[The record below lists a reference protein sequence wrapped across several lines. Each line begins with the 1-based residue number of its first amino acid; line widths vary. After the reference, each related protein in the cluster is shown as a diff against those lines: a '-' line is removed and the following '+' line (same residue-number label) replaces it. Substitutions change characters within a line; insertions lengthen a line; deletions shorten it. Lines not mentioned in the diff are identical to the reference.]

1 MLKMRRRTLLAT
13 LLTLLLVVACVIGAA
28 PLTVSAV
35 QSAATSLE
43 LTSSHAGKE
52 LSGEYYVPEGA
63 SLTLK
68 GGTATSGLRVKSGS
82 TLTIHIPAN
91 ATLTVIGGAAST
103 TSGGGAGIE
112 VPSTSTL
119 RITGDG
125 TLNATGGA
133 AASGGNGANGETARW
148 GDDDY
153 SYIPDSGYGGYG
165 GGGAGAG
172 IGTKGGNG
180 GASTSWR
187 TAFAYS
193 RTTWTD
199 YFLDSNYSGNAAYN
213 GYNGKSADACGTV
226 YIASTVSYTAKGGG
240 EGAKGGT
247 GGSAGSR
254 DYESDDHDIRGLAGG
269 SGGGGGG
276 AGKAGAGIGTGGG
289 GGGGGA
295 SGGGIGYAWSC
306 YFLGAGGGGGG
317 AGAKGGGGGA
327 WSSDSAIPDHDCSKY
342 TNGKEQSSYSGSSGG
357 LDVGGNGGLGCKVKI
372 RASKSTSSSWEW
384 PYGASGGKGGSA
396 GKACE
401 TKEVLKLL
409 PITVVVGESASVH
422 YAYGTQFLPETL
434 AVDTK
439 TGHTFEG
446 YYGEDGLQY
455 YDANGVRTEQA
466 VSASTGVIEAKFAV
480 NSYVYSVT
488 PTEGSDTAKKENASV
503 QYGEPITLPT
513 PQRDGYLF
521 RGWRI
526 TTVNGGGTLNS
537 DAYYTS
543 TPAVA
548 MYRLRSGGNVNSL
561 VYRDGGTVAQTAGF
575 DKIGDSITLYN
586 LATGDN
592 DEVLF
597 EEIWMENSFTV
608 IFKDFD
614 GQEISAV
621 AGEYNTSITAPT
633 LPSHPSDYYE
643 YTFKC
648 WKCNIDDQYYEELP
662 LFGSFIGLD
671 DELGEAAVR
680 EGVTFTAVYDITYKK
695 QFELTGSLKDTD
707 NLVMNDPQ
715 FPNGVLVLTNDDK
728 NVPVVT
734 NFTITKN
741 DGVSTLLL
749 IPQYDINA
757 FTIKAISV
765 NGVCLWGEGAVSS
778 NVLNGFNVEITG
790 KAQPSD
796 ALKILLDNLTVDSTV
811 NKDDVFIQIVY
822 EMREAIGGK
831 YEFGFVTAQPPVNTD
846 SITHGDRSE
855 AYGFY
860 DPALEDATNPF
871 AFNELEIKVDTT
883 AINVVIR
890 ATGVIEIA
898 QNQTFVYNGEELS
911 ALELS
916 ELIGRALQYSYNGFA
931 KKRDDTLT
939 IKWYADENG
948 EIEISAPKDAGTY
961 YIGISAKETAY
972 YSAVTEV
979 KEKFTITSYKIYIST
994 NDQSFVYSGGETSI
1008 LTGAANGG
1016 ITTADGT
1023 PIEQAESFLMQ
1034 ELRFDGVTL
1043 VPGSYVNVDDYDN
1056 AIKGLFSF
1064 IGNGSAK
1071 NYDIEYDY
1079 GTLSITKADNA
1090 WKVEVS
1096 APGGEYK
1103 GSAFDVIFDALFGD
1117 EDALVEYFYGY
1128 ELLLDDKGNPLTDA
1142 EGNPIRN
1149 EIWKTAAPVNAG
1161 SYTVRVTIEGN
1172 DNYTRLVGETT
1183 LVITKKEIDANGLT
1197 FEADEKTYNGHQ
1209 QFWLI
1214 DPNEDGDYRDAQV
1227 RMGATNAE
1235 IQALLQYLQFFG
1247 VEHLSTQGYT
1257 NSGTYTILAMVQI
1270 TDPNH
1275 TFVTVKDIIDEE
1287 TGEVVGSIE
1296 EETNVWTYEVAVTIQ
1311 KLQIIVD
1318 ATDQEEQYTGNAPG
1332 VQSGAA
1338 HLERVTLPDGTV
1350 LDFITADFFGGN
1362 VAIYTAVSG
1371 AFEEGTTYYTA
1382 EIGENGRPKY
1392 VVAEIT
1398 EFAKDVT
1405 YYTLSYE
1412 YREARESVTLY
1423 TEVLGAYPAGRYELY
1438 AALAA
1443 DSNYELVYEDANGV
1457 FVITRRKVAV
1467 PALGTL
1473 IYNGAKQYPEV
1484 PAELAGV
1491 YEYVFDPEGD
1501 YKNVGTYLVTVRL
1514 LDKVN
1519 YEWDEVTRTP
1529 LESYQS
1535 EGDIMIHFANKA
1547 EGTYTNVMSEAVLR
1561 TAPYLNN
1568 LLWVGIWG
1576 DETDGW
1582 ANYDVLEHSDEDL
1595 ILVWEIERATVV
1607 VVLPDA
1613 TQQYVYGTP
1622 SGDIVWDGGEIQW
1635 KPGSEPF
1642 VGDENTAFDLIQFG
1656 VSAQYPTVGT
1666 HNATIS
1672 YYGFNSNYD
1681 VVCEGGAVTFI
1692 KKVLTQEDLNPNVS
1706 AEIKDYTGDVLVLSP
1721 AGDNDSIYDF
1731 TVRLQRPGT
1740 YGGDV
1745 FSVIAVDTMGQINAN
1760 GKRGEPFEY
1769 YIDGESGKIYVYV
1782 TIALNDTANYAL
1794 APDVETTFAIEAY
1807 IAQAE
1812 NGWEQSPSIDAAN
1825 DDIIPSAKPIFGSD
1839 YTVTY
1844 FADAALTQE
1853 VAVTEIAYG
1862 QTYWAVFTVEEHGN
1876 YQSLTGCVPFSREYM
1891 TVNIPVLRVDTA
1903 NGPQVLAGET
1913 YLLTYDG
1920 LAHLLL
1926 RTEYAGNEGVYYT
1939 VEITAGEWKNV
1950 GSYTVTY
1957 TLADGY
1963 SWASTTS
1970 RDVLVYTLKI
1980 GKAALT
1986 LDADDQTVVF
1996 GQAAPTLTVTPT
2008 GLVNGET
2015 LELLAP
2021 TLAEHMVLS
2030 YAAGNNRG
2038 TYPIAWAADAEAALE
2053 QLLPNY
2059 DVTLTDGVLTVTRRE
2074 FSFDNVTTPDHNM
2087 DGVTGSVALPEVVV
2101 GGLSYV
2107 YNNTDRVFRVDAESV
2122 PVEMNTVVTY
2132 WQNGGQFAGVPRNAG
2147 TYTVKIA
2154 LVLRDGLNP
2163 DNYVIPAP
2171 VEVTVTIRKAQI
2183 TITVGGQSF
2192 VYDKTDASAKLN
2204 TAPSGATVTYH
2215 NVPGDLADGSAI
2227 TAITLVGSGYVDAA
2241 RYPAVIGC
2249 THTFSDANYEVIDIV
2264 NGTLTVT
2271 QATNAWYPELWAS
2284 DAIVYNG
2291 SAVVLGTHYGAGAA
2305 FGNVSF
2311 TFYLKSNGSHV
2322 ALSYL
2327 PVNAG
2332 TYYVSAN
2339 VAETVNYT
2347 GLDSGFVELVIA
2359 KATLTL
2365 QGEGVSFNDGSFIY
2379 DGEVHRLTAVFSN
2392 ALKVVYSDNNALT
2405 NVGRVQVT
2413 ANFMLADDYV
2423 ANYVLEGEVAMTAY
2437 LSVTPV
2443 CVTVV
2448 PANKTSVYG
2457 EALVPLTYTLDF
2469 IEYNPNYKDRYLAQ
2483 LEGKITLSTAA
2494 TSTSDVNDD
2503 GYAIAGVIDDGMT
2516 NYVVVFE
2523 DGTYR
2528 ITKAG
2533 NSITLSAEDI
2543 HYLMT
2548 LDITYSALH
2557 GNVTLTYAR
2566 ADSNEFDVTPPTK
2579 VGSYVVKATVIGN
2592 NNYSDAVATAEF
2604 EIERAKLSAVQVTV
2618 FKDTATWEQVTTTT
2632 DGFSID
2638 CGVTYWG
2645 DTSAYVQNSFTATSA
2660 GTFVLTAKPVDTVNY
2675 EDSDTVVL
2683 MVYAVSFDDDPT
2695 NHDRQENKADLSAPA
2710 YDVQYRFEGEKAT
2723 LPQSTPTVEGYDF
2736 DVWTYNGTPYDFNA
2750 GVSDHMILYAAWTIQ
2765 VYEVYFYDE
2774 SVTGAGVVNGVFQE
2788 GTVTRGELLHPM
2800 TLVEYGDPLIFPTLI
2815 PTKAENE
2822 AYTYTFRHYAM
2833 SLRGETAVA
2842 EGSAV
2847 LGDMTLYAVYA
2858 AEGKSFDVIYKVAI
2872 EGFDYTEQRT
2882 VTAKYGEPLIGAL
2895 DAVKWFADDLWYT
2908 DEARTQKALGFVP
2921 HGGATVYGAYVFDVG
2936 AGDVN
2941 GDGVVTT
2948 NDITLYRQWIVG
2960 GYDII
2965 SIPAGG
2971 EWAIV
2976 DDPAFDAGAIYF
2988 LERVFDANG
2997 DDSGDI
3003 RDITTARMAIVGG
3016 YGYTIAQGAAVGVS
3030 GQGIASV
3037 NSVIKNASTPSELTL
3052 SLAQGGHIRLGDDV
3066 VVPLGDVITVSRDTV
3081 IYLNGYDLDF
3091 SACTTRPIE
3100 MASDASLT
3108 IYGTDETVKIG
3119 KYGLVKI
3126 PMGATNVSVTL
3137 NGGSYVANMDKGS
3150 FIKPLGEGAITITLN
3165 DVVLDD
3171 ESNDSY
3177 LIDASRYG
3185 GEDLDIRVDG
3195 GTYTVS
3201 HGIVLGGRNT
3211 MNLQNATFNVS
3222 FMGVE
3227 ASGSYSAL
3235 PEDGVVATVDHCT
3248 ITLSSPAY
3256 NEMNA
3261 CVIVGWGGQ
3270 MTVTNSTLISNT
3282 HVASVLSKP
3291 SSKITLEGCTITA
3304 SNPSYD
3310 AFYFHEGVGTIERN
3324 NCNIDQ

>member
-13 LLTLLLVVACVIGAA
+13 LLALLLVVACVIGAA

-43 LTSSHAGKE
+43 LKSSHAGKE

-119 RITGDG
+119 LITGEG
-125 TLNATGGA
+125 TLKATGGA

-187 TAFAYS
+187 TAFAYY
-193 RTTWTD
+193 RTVWTD
-199 YFLDSNYSGNAAYN
+199 YFLDDNYSGSAAYN
-213 GYNGKSADACGTV
+213 GNNGKSADACGTV
-226 YIASTVSYTAKGGG
+226 YIATTVTYTATGGA

-247 GGSAGSR
+247 GGSAGNR
-254 DYESDDHDIRGLAGG
+254 DYESDDHDMRGLAGG

-276 AGKAGAGIGTGGG
+276 AGKKGAGIGTGGG

-342 TNGKEQSSYSGSSGG
+342 TDGKIQSSYSGSGG
-357 LDVGGNGGLGCKVKI
+357 GVDAGGNGGSGCKVWM
-372 RASKSTSSSWEW
+372 RASKSTSARWES

-409 PITVVVGESASVH
+409 PITIKVGESASVH
-422 YAYGTQFLPETL
+422 YAYGTKFLPDTL

-439 TGHTFEG
+439 IGHTFEG

-455 YDANGVRTEQA
+455 YDANGARTEQA
-466 VSASTGVIEAKFAV
+466 VSASTGVIAAKFAV
-480 NSYVYSVT
+480 NSYYYSVT
-488 PTEGSDTAKKENASV
+488 PTDGSNSQEKDNASV

-608 IFKDFD
+608 TFKDFD

-621 AGEYNTSITAPT
+621 TGEYNTSITAPT

-648 WKCNIDDQYYEELP
+648 WKCNIDDQYYYELP
-662 LFGSFIGLD
+662 LFGSFISLD

-707 NLVMNDPQ
+707 NLVTDDPQ
-715 FPNGVLVLTNDDK
+715 FPKGVLVLTNDDK
-728 NVPVVT
+728 NIPVIT

-749 IPQYDINA
+749 IPKYDANA

-822 EMREAIGGK
+822 EMREAIGGE

-860 DPALEDATNPF
+860 DPAFEDATNPF

-948 EIEISAPKDAGTY
+948 EIEISAPKNAGTY
-961 YIGISAKETAY
+961 YIGISAEETAY

-979 KEKFTITSYKIYIST
+979 KEKFTITSYKIYINA

-1008 LTGAANGG
+1008 LTSAANGG

-1043 VPGSYVNVDDYDN
+1043 VPGSYIDVGDYN
-1056 AIKGLFSF
+1056 AIKGVFSF
-1064 IGNGSAK
+1064 IGNGRTE

-1090 WKVEVS
+1090 WDVEVS

-1103 GSAFDVIFDALFGD
+1103 GSAFDVTFDALFGD

-1172 DNYTRLVGETT
+1172 DNYTGLVGETT
-1183 LVITKKEIDANGLT
+1183 LVITKKVIDASGLT
-1197 FEADEKTYNGHQ
+1197 FEADLKTYNGHQ

-1214 DPNEDGDYRDAQV
+1214 DPNEDKNYSDTQV
-1227 RMGATNAE
+1227 RMSATNAE

-1287 TGEVVGSIE
+1287 TGEKVGSIE

-1338 HLERVTLPDGTV
+1338 YLESVTLPDGTV

-1362 VAIYTAVSG
+1362 VAIYTPVSG
-1371 AFEEGTTYYTA
+1371 EYVAGTTYYTA
-1382 EIGENGRPKY
+1382 RIDENGRVIY
-1392 VVAEIT
+1392 TLVEIT
-1398 EFAKDVT
+1398 EFAKNVT

-1473 IYNGAKQYPEV
+1473 IYNAQKQYPEV
-1484 PAELAGV
+1484 PTEFVGI

-1501 YKNVGTYLVTVRL
+1501 YKNIGTYLLTVKL

-1519 YEWDEVTRTP
+1519 YEWADYKE
-1529 LESYQS
+1529 Q
-1535 EGDIMIHFANKA
+1535 
-1547 EGTYTNVMSEAVLR
+1547 
-1561 TAPYLNN
+1561 
-1568 LLWVGIWG
+1568 
-1576 DETDGW
+1576 
-1582 ANYDVLEHSDEDL
+1582 EHSDEDL
-1595 ILVWEIERATVV
+1595 ILPWEIHKATIKVQ
-1607 VVLPDA
+1607 LPNAKED
-1613 TQQYVYGTP
+1613 YVYGTER
-1622 SGDIVWDGGEIQW
+1622 GEIVWNGESQW
-1635 KPGSEPF
+1635 VIAPF
-1642 VGDENTAFDLIQFG
+1642 ANDENTDINLILYS
-1656 VSAQYPTVGT
+1656 VAAQYPTVGT
-1666 HNATIS
+1666 HNATITHN
-1672 YYGFNSNYD
+1672 GFNANYEIEY
-1681 VVCEGGAVTFI
+1681 EGGKVNIF
-1692 KKVLTQEDLNPNVS
+1692 KKTLTQEDLNSNVS
-1706 AEIKDYTGDVLVLSP
+1706 SHIKDFTDNVLVLSP
-1721 AGDNDSIYDF
+1721 AGDSDDLYDF
-1731 TVRLQRPGT
+1731 TVNLKKPGA

-1745 FSVIAVDTMGQINAN
+1745 FSVIAVDTKEHVNAN

-1769 YIDGESGKIYVYV
+1769 YYVDGEQLKLYV
-1782 TIALNDTANYAL
+1782 TVTVALNDTANYEL
-1794 APDVETTFAIEAY
+1794 ADGVSTSFDIEAY

-1812 NGWEQSPSIDAAN
+1812 NGWAQQPSIDAAN
-1825 DDIIPSAKPIFGSD
+1825 DNIIPSAQPIFGSNF
-1839 YTVTY
+1839 TVTY
-1844 FADAALTQE
+1844 FADAELTQKVDE
-1853 VAVTEIAYG
+1853 AEIAYG
-1862 QTYWAVFTVEEHGN
+1862 RTYWAMFTVAEHEN
-1876 YQSLTGCVPFSREYM
+1876 YASLTGTVEFSRTYM
-1891 TVNIPVLRVDTA
+1891 TVQIPVLRVDTA
-1903 NGPQVLAGET
+1903 DGPQVFAGDSYELV
-1913 YLLTYDG
+1913 YNGLLH
-1920 LAHLLL
+1920 ALL
-1926 RTEYAGNEGVYYT
+1926 RGTYEANEGICYT
-1939 VEITAGEWKNV
+1939 VEITEGDWKNV
-1950 GSYTVTY
+1950 GTYTVTY
-1957 TLADGY
+1957 TLTDSY
-1963 SWASTTS
+1963 SWATTAS
-1970 RDVLVYTLKI
+1970 REALVYTLVI
-1980 GKAALT
+1980 TRASLT
-1986 LDADDQTVVF
+1986 LDADDKTTVF
-1996 GQAAPTLTVTPT
+1996 GQDAPTLTVTPT
-2008 GLVNGET
+2008 GLVNGEQ
-2015 LELLAP
+2015 LSLLAP
-2021 TLAEHMVLS
+2021 NLLDYITLD
-2030 YAAGNNRG
+2030 YAAEDDCN
-2038 TYPIAWAADAEAALE
+2038 TYPIEWIADAEAEIELI
-2053 QLLPNY
+2053 LSNY
-2059 DVTLTDGVLTVTRRE
+2059 DVTLTGGELVVTKRIFGYDELTADSVKLSE
-2074 FSFDNVTTPDHNM
+2074 II
-2087 DGVTGSVALPEVVV
+2087 GTGLN
-2101 GGLSYV
+2101 YV
-2107 YNNTDRVFRVDAESV
+2107 YNNQERILGIDASSV
-2122 PVEMNTVVTY
+2122 PAELIAAVTY
-2132 WQNGGQFAGVPRNAG
+2132 WQNDAEITGVPKYAG
-2147 TYTVKIA
+2147 SYTVQIA
-2154 LVLRDGLNP
+2154 LTLREGFNP
-2163 DNYVIPAP
+2163 NNYEIPTAAKVTLVIQ
-2171 VEVTVTIRKAQI
+2171 KAQI
-2183 TITVGGQSF
+2183 KITVQGQSS
-2192 VYDKTDASAKLN
+2192 VYDGAQEFTGLDTTPSDRTVIVEYIN
-2204 TAPSGATVTYH
+2204 VAPF
-2215 NVPGDLADGSAI
+2215 ADGSAI
-2227 TAITLVGSGYVDAA
+2227 TAITLADGTYVNANK
-2241 RYPAVIGC
+2241 YYSVIGC
-2249 THTFSDANYEVIDIV
+2249 THTFSDANYEVIDVV
-2264 NGTLTVT
+2264 NGMLEIT
-2271 QATNAWYPELWAS
+2271 QATNKWNKDLWTDS
-2284 DAIVYNG
+2284 EIEYSG
-2291 SAVVLGTHYGAGAA
+2291 SNVVLGDDYGATAA
-2305 FGNVSF
+2305 FGNVSY
-2311 TFYLKSNGSHV
+2311 TFFVKSNDETYV
-2322 ALSYL
+2322 KLDYI
-2327 PVNAG
+2327 PKNAG
-2332 TYYVSAN
+2332 TYYVVGS
-2339 VAETVNYT
+2339 VAEHTNYT
-2347 GLDSGFVELVIA
+2347 QLESDYIELVIA
-2359 KATLTL
+2359 KQKLTL
-2365 QGEGVSFNDGSFIY
+2365 LGEGVQFAPNSFVY
-2379 DGEVHRLTAVFSN
+2379 DGEEHSLEAVVSGALALVGYSNNNVLVNVGSVTVTATFAPVDPSNYEIVDGESLTA
-2392 ALKVVYSDNNALT
+2392 
-2405 NVGRVQVT
+2405 Q
-2413 ANFMLADDYV
+2413 
-2423 ANYVLEGEVAMTAY
+2423 

-2443 CVTVV
+2443 KITV
-2448 PANKTSVYG
+2448 NIGDQTSVYG
-2457 EALVPLTYTLDF
+2457 ESLVPLTYTLGF
-2469 IEYNPNYKDRYLAQ
+2469 TEYNPNYKDRYLAQ
-2483 LEGKITLSTAA
+2483 LEGKIALSTAA

-2503 GYAIAGVIDDGMT
+2503 GYAITGVIDAGMT

-2523 DGTYR
+2523 EGTYR

-2533 NSITLSAEDI
+2533 NSITLRAGEI
-2543 HYLMT
+2543 RYLMR

-2566 ADSNEFDVTPPTK
+2566 VGSDDFSATAPTT
-2579 VGSYVVKATVIGN
+2579 VGSYVVKATVDAT
-2592 NNYSDAVATAEF
+2592 NNYDGAEKTATF
-2604 EIERAKLSAVQVTV
+2604 EIKRAKLSAVQVTV
-2618 FKDTATWEQVTTTT
+2618 SKDTATWEQVKTTT

-2645 DTSAYVQNSFTATSA
+2645 DTSAYAQNSFTATSA

-2695 NHDRQENKADLSAPA
+2695 NHDRQENEADLTAPA

-2723 LPQSTPTVEGYDF
+2723 LPQSTPTVEGYNF

-2750 GVSDHMILYAAWTIQ
+2750 GVSEDMTLYAAWTIQ
-2765 VYEVYFYDE
+2765 VYEVCFYDE

-2788 GTVTRGELLHPM
+2788 GTFTQGELIFSASFA
-2800 TLVEYGDPLIFPTLI
+2800 YGDPLIFPTLI

-2822 AYTYTFRHYAM
+2822 AYTYTFRHYAK
-2833 SLRGETAVA
+2833 SLRGEIAVV
-2842 EGSAV
+2842 EGSKV
-2847 LGDMTLYAVYA
+2847 LGDMTLYAVYTP
-2858 AEGKSFDVIYKVAI
+2858 EGKSFEVTYKVAI
-2872 EGFDYTEQRT
+2872 DGFNYTEGWT
-2882 VTAKYGEPLIGAL
+2882 VTAKYGEPLLAAL
-2895 DAVKWFADDLWYT
+2895 QSVKWFADDLWYV
-2908 DEARTQKALGFVP
+2908 DQARKEQALGFVP
-2921 HGGATVYGAYVFDVG
+2921 YGGTTVYGAYVFDIG

-2941 GDGVVTT
+2941 GDGMVTT

-2960 GYDII
+2960 GYDIVTVA
-2965 SIPAGG
+2965 AGT
-2971 EWAIV
+2971 EWALV
-2976 DDPAFDAGAIYF
+2976 SDPAFDDTKLYF
-2988 LERVFDANG
+2988 LERVFDTND

-3016 YGYTIAQGAAVGVS
+3016 YGYTIAEGEAVGVT
-3030 GQGIASV
+3030 GQGIIKVNDAIRSV
-3037 NSVIKNASTPSELTL
+3037 ATPDALMT
-3052 SLAQGGHIRLGDDV
+3052 SLAQGGHIQLEADITL
-3066 VVPLGDVITVSRDTV
+3066 PLGDVITVNKETV
-3081 IYLNGYDLDF
+3081 IYLNGYDLDL
-3091 SACTTRPIE
+3091 SAYTSHLFE
-3100 MASDASLT
+3100 LAGDAELV
-3108 IYGTDETVKIG
+3108 IYGTDETVKIASD
-3119 KYGLVKI
+3119 GLIKI
-3126 PMGATNVSVTL
+3126 SEGATSVTVLL
-3137 NGGSYVANMDKGS
+3137 NGGKYTSDANDS
-3150 FIKPLGEGAITITLN
+3150 VLIKAMGDGEITIALN
-3165 DVVLDD
+3165 
-3171 ESNDSY
+3171 
-3177 LIDASRYG
+3177 
-3185 GEDLDIRVDG
+3185 
-3195 GTYTVS
+3195 
-3201 HGIVLGGRNT
+3201 
-3211 MNLQNATFNVS
+3211 NV
-3222 FMGVE
+3222 
-3227 ASGSYSAL
+3227 
-3235 PEDGVVATVDHCT
+3235 
-3248 ITLSSPAY
+3248 TLSGLADEPIDTVLYTGESL
-3256 NEMNA
+3256 
-3261 CVIVGWGGQ
+3261 VITKNGQ
-3270 MTVTNSTLISNT
+3270 
-3282 HVASVLSKP
+3282 
-3291 SSKITLEGCTITA
+3291 
-3304 SNPSYD
+3304 SYP
-3310 AFYFHEGVGTIERN
+3310 
-3324 NCNIDQ
+3324 

>member
-119 RITGDG
+119 LITGEG
-125 TLNATGGA
+125 TLKATGGA

-172 IGTKGGNG
+172 IGSKGGNG

-187 TAFAYS
+187 TAFAYY
-193 RTTWTD
+193 RTVWTD
-199 YFLDSNYSGNAAYN
+199 YFLDDNYSGSAAYN
-213 GYNGKSADACGTV
+213 GNNGKSADACGTV
-226 YIASTVSYTAKGGG
+226 YIATTVAYTATGGA

-247 GGSAGSR
+247 GGSAGNR
-254 DYESDDHDIRGLAGG
+254 DYESDDHDMRGLAGG

-276 AGKAGAGIGTGGG
+276 AGKKGAGIGTGGG

-327 WSSDSAIPDHDCSKY
+327 WSSDGAIPDHDCSKY

-357 LDVGGNGGLGCKVKI
+357 LDVGGNGGSGCKVKI

-409 PITVVVGESASVH
+409 PITIEVGESASVH
-422 YAYGTQFLPETL
+422 YAYGAQFLPDTL

-466 VSASTGVIEAKFAV
+466 VSASTGVIAAKFAV
-480 NSYVYSVT
+480 NSYYYSVT
-488 PTEGSDTAKKENASV
+488 PADGSNSQEKDNASV
-503 QYGEPITLPT
+503 QYGAPITLPT

-526 TTVNGGGTLNS
+526 TLNAGGKLN
-537 DAYYTS
+537 DNAYYSS
-543 TPAVA
+543 TPAVS
-548 MYRLRSGGNVNSL
+548 MYRLRNGGNINSL
-561 VYRDGGTVAQTAGF
+561 SYNDDGTVAQTPGF
-575 DKIGDSITLYN
+575 EKIGDSITLYN
-586 LATGDN
+586 LAAGDN
-592 DEVLF
+592 DEILI
-597 EEIWMENSFTV
+597 EELWMDKNFTV
-608 IFKDFD
+608 TFKDFG
-614 GQEISAV
+614 GQVLSAV
-621 AGEYNTSITAPT
+621 TGEYNTSITAPT
-633 LPSHPSDYYE
+633 LPQHLSDYYE

-662 LFGSFIGLD
+662 LFGSFISLD

-846 SITHGDRSE
+846 SITHSDRSE

-931 KKRDDTLT
+931 KKYDDTLT

-948 EIEISAPKDAGTY
+948 EIEISAPKNAGTY

-972 YSAVTEV
+972 YSEV
-979 KEKFTITSYKIYIST
+979 LEVIQEFVITPYTVYIGA
-994 NDQSFVYSGGETSI
+994 NDQSFVYNGNDITI
-1008 LTGAANGG
+1008 ATGAIKGG

-1023 PIEQAESFLMQ
+1023 PIEQVGGFLVN
-1034 ELRFDGVTL
+1034 ELSFDGVKLLDGPYTD
-1043 VPGSYVNVDDYDN
+1043 VGVYTGKIQGVFSFVDDDV
-1056 AIKGLFSF
+1056 
-1064 IGNGSAK
+1064 AK
-1071 NYDIEYDY
+1071 NYKIEYKN
-1079 GTLSITKADNA
+1079 GTLSITRAENE
-1090 WKVEVS
+1090 WEVELEAVNR
-1096 APGGEYK
+1096 EYT
-1103 GSAFDVIFDALFGD
+1103 GSPFDVTFEALFGTA
-1117 EDALVEYFYGY
+1117 DAKVQYFYGY
-1128 ELLLDDKGNPLTDA
+1128 KLLVDEDGNPLRDDQ
-1142 EGNPIRN
+1142 GNPLQE
-1149 EIWKTAAPVNAG
+1149 EIWKTDAPVNAG
-1161 SYTVRVTIEGN
+1161 AYRVRVKIDETL
-1172 DNYTRLVGETT
+1172 NYSSLEAETGF
-1183 LVITKKEIDANGLT
+1183 VITKKVIDADGLS
-1197 FEADEKTYNGHQ
+1197 FAADTKTYNGQQ

-1214 DPNEDGDYRDAQV
+1214 DPNEDKDYSDAQV
-1227 RMGATNAE
+1227 RMSATNAE

-1247 VEHLSTQGYT
+1247 VEHLATQGYT

-1275 TFVTVKDIIDEE
+1275 TFVIVKDVVDEN
-1287 TGEVVGSIE
+1287 GEVVGSVQ
-1296 EETNVWTYEVAVTIQ
+1296 EETNVWTYEVEATIQ
-1311 KLQIIVD
+1311 KLQILVD
-1318 ATDQEEQYTGNAPG
+1318 AKDQGTEYDPDNAPN
-1332 VQSGAA
+1332 VQSGADF
-1338 HLERVTLPDGTV
+1338 LEKVTLPDGTM

-1398 EFAKDVT
+1398 EFEKDVV

-1412 YREARESVTLY
+1412 HRDVRESVSLSV
-1423 TEVLGAYPAGRYELY
+1423 EALAAYPAGSYALY
-1438 AALAA
+1438 AALSA
-1443 DSNYELVYEDANGV
+1443 DSNYELVSNDANGV
-1457 FVITRRKVAV
+1457 FVITRRKVSV
-1467 PALGTL
+1467 PALSTL

-1514 LDKVN
+1514 LDEVN

-1568 LLWVGIWG
+1568 LLWIGIWG

-1622 SGDIVWDGGEIQW
+1622 SGDIVWDGGGIQW

-1642 VGDENTAFDLIQFG
+1642 VGDENTALDLIRFG

-1769 YIDGESGKIYVYV
+1769 YIDGESGKIYVSV

-1794 APDVETTFAIEAY
+1794 APDVETIFAIEAY

-1862 QTYWAVFTVEEHGN
+1862 QTYWAVFTVEEDGN

-1980 GKAALT
+1980 GKAELT

-1996 GQAAPTLTVTPT
+1996 GQAAPALTVTPT

-2030 YAAGNNRG
+2030 YVAGNNRG

-2053 QLLPNY
+2053 QLLANY
-2059 DVTLTDGVLTVTRRE
+2059 DVTLTDGVLTVTKRE
-2074 FSFDNVTTPDHNM
+2074 FSFDGITTPDHNI
-2087 DGVTGSVALPEVVV
+2087 DGETGSVALPEVVL

-2107 YNNTDRVFRVDAESV
+2107 YNNVDRVFRVDAESV
-2122 PVEMNTVVTY
+2122 PVELSAIVTY
-2132 WQNGGQFAGVPRNAG
+2132 WQNGVQLSGAPKNAG
-2147 TYTVKIA
+2147 AYAVRIE
-2154 LVLRDGLNP
+2154 LVLSDGLNP
-2163 DNYVIPAP
+2163 DNYEIPAP
-2171 VEVTVTIRKAQI
+2171 AEVTVTIRKAQI
-2183 TITVGGQSF
+2183 TITVQGQSF
-2192 VYDKTDASAKLN
+2192 VYDGAEEFTRLNKVLSDNTVIVDYLNVDPFADDSA
-2204 TAPSGATVTYH
+2204 V
-2215 NVPGDLADGSAI
+2215 
-2227 TAITLVGSGYVDAA
+2227 TAITLANGIYVDAKSYA
-2241 RYPAVIGC
+2241 SAIGC
-2249 THTFSDANYEVIDIV
+2249 THTFSVSNYDFTVV
-2264 NGTLTVT
+2264 NGTLEIT
-2271 QATNAWYPELWAS
+2271 QAINKWDVDPWA
-2284 DAIVYNG
+2284 DLDIVYTG
-2291 SAVVLGTHYGAGAA
+2291 SDVVLNNDYGATAA
-2305 FGNVSF
+2305 FGDIVY
-2311 TFYLKSNGSHV
+2311 TFFVKSGDGAYVELNYV
-2322 ALSYL
+2322 
-2327 PVNAG
+2327 PQNAG
-2332 TYYVSAN
+2332 TYYV
-2339 VAETVNYT
+2339 VASVTETKNYT
-2347 GLDSGFVELVIA
+2347 ALNSEYVELVIA
-2359 KATLTL
+2359 KKTLIL
-2365 QGEGVSFNDGSFIY
+2365 QELGVSFADASFIY
-2379 DGEVHRLTAVFSN
+2379 DGTAHSLKADIASADVLT
-2392 ALKVVYSDNNALT
+2392 VVYSDNNTLT
-2405 NVGRVQVT
+2405 NVGSVNVVAT
-2413 ANFMLADDYV
+2413 FMLTDAYV
-2423 ANYVLEGEVAMTAY
+2423 ANHVLGGETTMTKT

-2443 CVTVV
+2443 LLTVT
-2448 PANKTSVYG
+2448 PDDKSSEYKKPI
-2457 EALVPLTYTLDF
+2457 EELTYQLTF
-2469 IEYNPNYKDRYLAQ
+2469 NEYVENAMSTYLSE
-2483 LEGKITLSTAA
+2483 LEGKIILSTTA
-2494 TSTSDVNDD
+2494 TDTSDAADD
-2503 GYAIAGVIDDGMT
+2503 YVIMGT
-2516 NYVVVFE
+2516 GSVANYVITFE
-2523 DGTYR
+2523 EGAYS
-2528 ITKAG
+2528 ITQAA
-2533 NSITLSAEDI
+2533 NSITLSAGNVS
-2543 HYLMT
+2543 YLMP
-2548 LDITYSALH
+2548 LNILHSALH
-2557 GNVTLTYAR
+2557 GDVILSYAI
-2566 ADSNEFDVTPPTK
+2566 AGSNDFTATPPTT
-2579 VGSYVVKATVIGN
+2579 VGSYVVKAIVIGN
-2592 NNYSDAVATAEF
+2592 NNYTDAMSTAPF
-2604 EIERAKLSAVQVTV
+2604 EIQKAKLSQAQVTV
-2618 FKDTATWEQVTTTT
+2618 SKDTATWEQVTTTT

-2645 DTSAYVQNSFTATSA
+2645 DTSAYAQNSFTATAA
-2660 GTFVLTAKPVDTVNY
+2660 GTFVLIAKPADTHNY
-2675 EDSDTVVL
+2675 EDSEAVVL
-2683 MVYAVSFDDDPT
+2683 KIYEVLFDDTISSHPK
-2695 NHDRQENKADLSAPA
+2695 QENEADLSASEYNPQYLFA
-2710 YDVQYRFEGEKAT
+2710 GEKVTKPQDPTIEGYRFDAWMYNE
-2723 LPQSTPTVEGYDF
+2723 EGYDF
-2736 DVWTYNGTPYDFNA
+2736 DA
-2750 GVSDHMILYAAWTIQ
+2750 GVTANMTLFTAWTIRQ
-2765 VYEVYFYDE
+2765 YTVNFYDE
-2774 SVTGAGVVNGVFQE
+2774 QVEGAGVVNGVFQE
-2788 GTVTRGELLHPM
+2788 GTVIQGALIHSYTVDYGTLL
-2800 TLVEYGDPLIFPTLI
+2800 VFPTLI

-2822 AYTYTFRHYAM
+2822 AYTYTFRHYAK

-2858 AEGKSFDVIYKVAI
+2858 AEGKSFDVIYKVAF
-2872 EGFDYTEQRT
+2872 EGFAYTEQWT
-2882 VTAKYGEPLIGAL
+2882 VNAKYGDPLLAAL
-2895 DAVKWFADDLWYT
+2895 GSVKWFADDLWYT
-2908 DEARTQKALGFVP
+2908 DEARTQRALGFVP
-2921 HGGATVYGAYVFDVG
+2921 HGGVTVYGAYVFDIG

-2941 GDGVVTT
+2941 GDGFVTT

-2960 GYDII
+2960 GYDIFTVT
-2965 SIPAGG
+2965 AGS
-2971 EWAIV
+2971 EWALV
-2976 DDPAFDAGAIYF
+2976 SDPAFDDSKIYF
-2988 LERVFDANG
+2988 LERAFDANG
-2997 DDSGDI
+2997 DASGDI
-3003 RDITTARMAIVGG
+3003 RDITTVRMAIVGG
-3016 YGYTIAQGAAVGVS
+3016 YGYTIAEGEAVGVS
-3030 GQGIASV
+3030 GQGITLV
-3037 NSVIKNASTPSELTL
+3037 NNVIRNVTTPSELAQ
-3052 SLAQGGHIRLGDDV
+3052 SLAQGGHIQLGGDV

-3081 IYLNGYDLDF
+3081 IYLNGHDLDF

-3100 MASDASLT
+3100 MASNASLV
-3108 IYGTDETVKIG
+3108 IYGAEETVTIG
-3119 KYGLVKI
+3119 RYGLVKI
-3126 PMGATNVSVTL
+3126 PAGATNVSVTL
-3137 NGGSYVANMDKGS
+3137 NGGSYVSNMNNGS
-3150 FIKPLGEGAITITLN
+3150 FIKPLGEGAIEITLN
-3165 DVVLDD
+3165 DVTLTDA
-3171 ESNDSY
+3171 SSDSF
-3177 LIDASRYG
+3177 LIDGGSYG
-3185 GEDLDIRVDG
+3185 GEDLDIRVNG

-3201 HGIVLGGRNT
+3201 RGIVLGGRNT
-3211 MNLQNATFNVS
+3211 MNLQNATLNVS
-3222 FMGVE
+3222 FMGLE

-3248 ITLSSPAY
+3248 ITLNSPAY
-3256 NEMNA
+3256 HVMNA

-3270 MTVTNSTLISNT
+3270 MTLTSCTLTSNT

-3291 SSKITLEGCTITA
+3291 ASKITLDGCAIIATD
-3304 SNPSYD
+3304 PDHD
-3310 AFYFHEGVGTIERN
+3310 AFYLYEGVGTIERN
-3324 NCNIDQ
+3324 NCSIDQ